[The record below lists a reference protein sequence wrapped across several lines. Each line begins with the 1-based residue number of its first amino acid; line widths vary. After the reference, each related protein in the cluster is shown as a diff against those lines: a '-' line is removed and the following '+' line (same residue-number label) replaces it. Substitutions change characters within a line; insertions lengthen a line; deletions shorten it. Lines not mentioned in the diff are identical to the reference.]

1 MNSLMGEHRAQPPD
15 APALLHWYPTDAPP
29 PGDVPE
35 FILRYLLSSASRRQ
49 PRDAPRPAASPA
61 VPGRRRAA
69 QRRRSTVRSSKGK
82 RSVRSN
88 AR

>member
-35 FILRYLLSSASRRQ
+35 FILRYLLVLGLTPPAEGRSAT
-49 PRDAPRPAASPA
+49 
-61 VPGRRRAA
+61 GR
-69 QRRRSTVRSSKGK
+69 
-82 RSVRSN
+82 
-88 AR
+88 